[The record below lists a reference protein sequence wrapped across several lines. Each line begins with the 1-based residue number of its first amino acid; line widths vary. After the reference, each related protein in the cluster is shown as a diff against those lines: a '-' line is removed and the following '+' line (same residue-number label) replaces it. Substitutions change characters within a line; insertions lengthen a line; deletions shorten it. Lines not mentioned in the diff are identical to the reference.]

1 MSKQQIDA
9 LVFNQDDI
17 VTLLAEIGY
26 NSDNLTRD
34 KDSTRILID
43 MGCNFVDEVLDYCK
57 MMRIQTLKPEH
68 IDAAVRMKFGKVNE
82 KDDKKDKEIDRI
94 KSKGI
99 ELQKID

>member
-1 MSKQQIDA
+1 
-9 LVFNQDDI
+9 
-17 VTLLAEIGY
+17 
-26 NSDNLTRD
+26 
-34 KDSTRILID
+34 
-43 MGCNFVDEVLDYCK
+43 
-57 MMRIQTLKPEH
+57 MRIQTLKPEH